1 MGYRA
6 AALLLLVVAPLRPA
20 AAQQGAATV
29 LVVRQAGREIGREEF
44 TLANSRAR
52 GAAGTTLTATAK
64 YPPTAPTTRLA
75 AVLERT
81 PELALAK
88 FQLDVDGPTGTTVIL
103 AAGSGARLIV
113 RTVAKGSESGRELP
127 GGPDVVLLDE
137 QVYSLLAQVVD
148 LATPAGRPLTAIYPR
163 TGRRLAL
170 TAKREAGGEAGST
183 RIALSGD
190 LSATVVTDAAGRV
203 VRVEMPGQDIVVQR
217 AE

>member
-1 MGYRA
+1 MA
-6 AALLLLVVAPLRPA
+6 A
-20 AAQQGAATV
+20 G
-29 LVVRQAGREIGREEF
+29 
-44 TLANSRAR
+44 RAR
-52 GAAGTTLTATAK
+52 GATGSTLTATAK

-81 PELALAK
+81 PDAALAK
-88 FQLDVDGPTGTTVIL
+88 FQLDVESPVGTTVIL

-127 GGPDVVLLDE
+127 GGPDVVLLDD
-137 QVYSLLAQVVD
+137 QVYSLLSQVAD

-170 TAKREAGGEAGST
+170 NARREPPGEGGAT
-183 RIALSGD
+183 RTVVSGD
-190 LSATVVTDAAGRV
+190 LSATVVTDPAGRV
-203 VRVEMPGQDIVVQR
+203 VKVELPGQDIVVQR

>member
-6 AALLLLVVAPLRPA
+6 AALLLLVVAASRPA
-20 AAQQGAATV
+20 AAQQGPATV
-29 LVVRQAGREIGREEF
+29 LVIRQAGREIGREEF
-44 TLANSRAR
+44 TLANGRAR
-52 GAAGTTLTATAK
+52 GAPGSTLTATAK
-64 YPPTAPTTRLA
+64 YPATAPTTRLA

-81 PELALAK
+81 PEAALAK
-88 FQLDVDGPTGTTVIL
+88 FQLDVEGPAGTTVIL

-137 QVYSLLAQVVD
+137 QVYSLLAQVAG

-163 TGRRLAL
+163 TGRRIAV
-170 TAKREAGGEAGST
+170 TARREPAGEAGTT
-183 RIALSGD
+183 RTTLSGD
-190 LSATVVTDAAGRV
+190 LSATVVTDGADRL
-203 VRVEMPGQDIVVQR
+203 VRVEVPGQDIVVQR